1 MSYTVGSTSA
11 SAHDGSVLPHP
22 DQPSGS
28 GVSLPVSINSTYT
41 TMTQV
46 PAAMTNMAW
55 REVLADS
62 DSVVYRTGP
71 TYLIAA
77 FRSFPAQRLFSS
89 FTPRE
94 IPDGSGGAN
103 IEFVSKSS
111 SRCLTLE
118 QALEAVGRDRARG
131 EEGGERRDP
140 QKGRGLR
147 PPLVAYDI
155 TTKHKYNFITRKFQ
169 DYLALKLGFWKARL
183 TLSEGFQRERAC

>member
-11 SAHDGSVLPHP
+11 KDGSVLPHP
-22 DQPSGS
+22 DQPVGS
-28 GVSLPVSINSTYT
+28 GVSLPVTINSTYT
-41 TMTQV
+41 TMAQV
-46 PAAMTNMAW
+46 HASMTSMAW

-94 IPDGSGGAN
+94 IPDGSGGVN

-111 SRCLTLE
+111 SRCLSLE
-118 QALEAVGRDRARG
+118 QVLEAVGFISTGLFTNSFNTTAEIQACNTTLENLKTYMCLAR
-131 EEGGERRDP
+131 
-140 QKGRGLR
+140 
-147 PPLVAYDI
+147 VV
-155 TTKHKYNFITRKFQ
+155 
-169 DYLALKLGFWKARL
+169 
-183 TLSEGFQRERAC
+183 

>member
-11 SAHDGSVLPHP
+11 KDGSVLPHP

-41 TMTQV
+41 TMAQV
-46 PAAMTNMAW
+46 HASMTSMAW

-94 IPDGSGGAN
+94 IPDGSGGVN

-111 SRCLTLE
+111 SRCLSPE
-118 QALEAVGRDRARG
+118 QVLEAVGFISTGLFTNSFNTAAEIQAANTALENLKTYMCLAR
-131 EEGGERRDP
+131 
-140 QKGRGLR
+140 
-147 PPLVAYDI
+147 VV
-155 TTKHKYNFITRKFQ
+155 
-169 DYLALKLGFWKARL
+169 
-183 TLSEGFQRERAC
+183 

>member
-11 SAHDGSVLPHP
+11 KDGSVLPHP
-22 DQPSGS
+22 DQPVGS
-28 GVSLPVSINSTYT
+28 GVSLPVTINSTYT
-41 TMTQV
+41 TMAQV
-46 PAAMTNMAW
+46 HASMTSMAW

-94 IPDGSGGAN
+94 IPDGSGGVN
-103 IEFVSKSS
+103 IEFVSKTS

-118 QALEAVGRDRARG
+118 QVLGAVGFISTGLFTNSFNTAAEIQACNTTLESLKTSMCLAR
-131 EEGGERRDP
+131 
-140 QKGRGLR
+140 
-147 PPLVAYDI
+147 VV
-155 TTKHKYNFITRKFQ
+155 
-169 DYLALKLGFWKARL
+169 
-183 TLSEGFQRERAC
+183 

>member
-1 MSYTVGSTSA
+1 MSASYTVGSTSA
-11 SAHDGSVLPHP
+11 KDGSVLPHP

-28 GVSLPVSINSTYT
+28 GVSLPVSMNSTYT
-41 TMTQV
+41 TMANV
-46 PAAMTNMAW
+46 HASMTSMAW

-94 IPDGSGGAN
+94 IPDGSGGVD
-103 IEFVSKSS
+103 IEFVSKNS

-118 QALEAVGRDRARG
+118 QALEAVGFISTGLFTNSFNTSAEIVAANTQLENLKTYMCLAR
-131 EEGGERRDP
+131 
-140 QKGRGLR
+140 
-147 PPLVAYDI
+147 I
-155 TTKHKYNFITRKFQ
+155 
-169 DYLALKLGFWKARL
+169 
-183 TLSEGFQRERAC
+183 

>member
-1 MSYTVGSTSA
+1 MSYTVGNTTA
-11 SAHDGSVLPHP
+11 KDGSVLPHP

-41 TMTQV
+41 TMAQV
-46 PAAMTNMAW
+46 HASMASTNMAR

-94 IPDGSGGAN
+94 IWMADGSGSVN

-118 QALEAVGRDRARG
+118 QALEAVGFISTGLFTNSFNAAAEIQACNTQLENLKTYMCLAR
-131 EEGGERRDP
+131 
-140 QKGRGLR
+140 
-147 PPLVAYDI
+147 VV
-155 TTKHKYNFITRKFQ
+155 
-169 DYLALKLGFWKARL
+169 
-183 TLSEGFQRERAC
+183 